1 MTLRERG
8 KIARDNRL
16 KSQLREARKGEG
28 DGYLCILAIFYR
40 GGIFPDKCFYCR
52 LETFLMGLDS
62 ESPFRKSTPGEYFL
76 AAVIK
81 GAGKGKKEG
90 KRQECYSE
98 ECV

>member
-1 MTLRERG
+1 
-8 KIARDNRL
+8 
-16 KSQLREARKGEG
+16 
-28 DGYLCILAIFYR
+28 
-40 GGIFPDKCFYCR
+40 
-52 LETFLMGLDS
+52 MGLDS

-98 ECV
+98 ECVCAAAPRRDGT